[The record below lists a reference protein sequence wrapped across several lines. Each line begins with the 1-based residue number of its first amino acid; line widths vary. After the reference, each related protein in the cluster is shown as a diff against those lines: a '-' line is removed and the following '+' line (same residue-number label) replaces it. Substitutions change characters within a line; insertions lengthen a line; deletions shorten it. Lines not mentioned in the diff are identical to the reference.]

1 MDKINNKIKRYRK
14 ANGWTQ
20 EYMANRIGISQP
32 AYQKI
37 ETGDSD
43 SMRVTTLRKICAEF
57 KLNPAW
63 LLGLSDNMDLE

>member
-1 MDKINNKIKRYRK
+1 MDSINNKIKRYRK
-14 ANGWTQ
+14 AQGWTQ
-20 EYMANRIGISQP
+20 EYVAKRLGISQP

-43 SMRVTTLRKICAEF
+43 SMRLSTFKKYCIEF
-57 KLNPAW
+57 NLNPSW